1 MASRVVM
8 PKLSDTMEEGRI
20 LRWLKQE
27 GDRVETGQALAEVET
42 DKATVEMEA
51 YTNGTLRK
59 VFAAQGATVKVG
71 DLIAVVAAPEEDISA
86 IVTEAAK
93 GAAGMAAVPAPAAV
107 EPTRDGGPGTG
118 DQRPEPASPAAARA
132 PGARPRAAGPAP
144 TAAPTTPA
152 AGGRRPAAAEAAEL
166 APSDRRH
173 TYRASPLAARMA
185 AEAGVDLS
193 AIVGSGPQGRIIKRD
208 IEAAMAGGQE
218 PAARAK
224 VAGRTPI
231 APVAEGGEGTPD
243 YEDLELSPMRRT
255 IAKRLVQSKA
265 PVPHFYLT
273 VDVGMD
279 RAWGAYRALREEKSP
294 ITINDIVVK
303 AVATA
308 LRRHPEMNA
317 SFAGDHVRRYNRVH
331 IGLAVA
337 VEEGLITPVIRDADT
352 KTLEEISGEAKAL
365 AEEARARR
373 LQPHQYTGATFSVSN
388 LGMMGI
394 EEFAAV
400 INPPE
405 GAILAVGAVRQAPVV
420 TGGSIAIGYRMK
432 VTLSIDHRVADGAM
446 GARFLQTLKRLL
458 EHPLLMA

>member
-59 VFAAQGATVKVG
+59 VFAPQGETVKVG
-71 DLIAVVAAPEEDISA
+71 DLIAVVGAPDEDISA
-86 IVTEAAK
+86 IVAEAQGSQAT
-93 GAAGMAAVPAPAAV
+93 AASPPPRAPATARQAPAAV
-107 EPTRDGGPGTG
+107 
-118 DQRPEPASPAAARA
+118 
-132 PGARPRAAGPAP
+132 
-144 TAAPTTPA
+144 
-152 AGGRRPAAAEAAEL
+152 RPAAAEV
-166 APSDRRH
+166 APANRRR
-173 TYRASPLAARMA
+173 TFRASPLAARMA

-193 AIVGSGPQGRIIKRD
+193 AIDGSGPQGRIVKRD
-208 IEAAMAGGQE
+208 IEAAMTAGAQ
-218 PAARAK
+218 P
-224 VAGRTPI
+224 AGREAAER
-231 APVAEGGEGTPD
+231 APEVRALTGREGAPE
-243 YEDLELSPMRRT
+243 YEDVALSPMRRT

-273 VDVGMD
+273 IDVSMD
-279 RAWGAYRALREEKSP
+279 RTWDAYRALREEKSP
-294 ITINDIVVK
+294 ITINDIVVR
-303 AVATA
+303 AAAMA

-331 IGLAVA
+331 IGIAVA
-337 VEEGLITPVIRDADT
+337 VEDGLMTPVIRDADL
-352 KTLEEISGEAKAL
+352 KTLDEISGESKTL
-365 AEEARARR
+365 ADRARARR
-373 LQPHQYTGATFSVSN
+373 LQPHEYTGATFSVSN
-388 LGMMGI
+388 LGMMEI

-405 GAILAVGAVRQAPVV
+405 AGILAVGAVRQAPVV
-420 TGGSIAIGYRMK
+420 ERGTLTIGYRMK

-446 GARFLQTLKRLL
+446 GARFLQTLRRLL
-458 EHPLLMA
+458 ENPILIAWQTREAAGRGE

>member
-27 GDRVETGQALAEVET
+27 GEKVETGQALAEVET

-59 VFAAQGATVKVG
+59 VFAPQGATVKVG
-71 DLIAVVAAPEEDISA
+71 SLIAVVGTPDEDISA
-86 IVTEAAK
+86 IETEAAK
-93 GAAGMAAVPAPAAV
+93 GAAATPAPASPAQPRPAPPASAATPAPRASSPRPERAPTPAPAAAHPQPV
-107 EPTRDGGPGTG
+107 E
-118 DQRPEPASPAAARA
+118 Q
-132 PGARPRAAGPAP
+132 AP
-144 TAAPTTPA
+144 T
-152 AGGRRPAAAEAAEL
+152 GRR
-166 APSDRRH
+166 R

-185 AEAGVDLS
+185 GEAGVDLNT
-193 AIVGSGPQGRIIKRD
+193 IEGSGPQGRIIKRD
-208 IEAAMAGGQE
+208 IEAAMAAAQP
-218 PAARAK
+218 PAAFAETAERAPTTR
-224 VAGRTPI
+224 VAIGR
-231 APVAEGGEGTPD
+231 EGVPE

-273 VDVGMD
+273 IDVAMD
-279 RAWGAYRALREEKSP
+279 RTWEAYRVLREEKSP

-303 AVATA
+303 AAAMA

-337 VEEGLITPVIRDADT
+337 VEEGLFTPVIRDADM

-373 LQPHQYTGATFSVSN
+373 LQPHQYAGSTFSVSN

-405 GAILAVGAVRQAPVV
+405 AAILAVGAVRQAPVV
-420 TGGSIAIGYRMK
+420 INGAITVGYRMK
-432 VTLSIDHRVADGAM
+432 MTLSIDHRVADGAM

-458 EHPLLMA
+458 ENPLLMA